1 MLTRPGSTPG
11 SGWMRGVS
19 DRLASAPVDAQSPP
33 RRFWASYVAF
43 MALVFVILPI
53 VQRRSMQG
61 YDMRNTP
68 SYESSARWAGLPLF
82 ALGPAPIAIVAIG
95 GRPRGVIAIGG
106 IALGVIAVGGF
117 AAGGIAIGGL
127 SLGLMAFA
135 GLAVGWRAIGGVAV
149 GHDAF
154 GGLAFG
160 AYAYAGNG
168 VAFGYHEACG
178 RQKEKLFG

>member
-1 MLTRPGSTPG
+1 MMTRTGSTPG

-19 DRLASAPVDAQSPP
+19 DRLASGPADTQSPP
-33 RRFWASYVAF
+33 RRFWASYLAF
-43 MALVFVILPI
+43 MVLVFVILPI

-178 RQKEKLFG
+178 RQKEKLI

>member
-19 DRLASAPVDAQSPP
+19 DRLASAPVDPQSPP
-33 RRFWASYVAF
+33 RRFWAGYIAF

-53 VQRRSMQG
+53 VQRRAMPPYS
-61 YDMRNTP
+61 MRNAR
-68 SYESSARWAGLPLF
+68 SYESAVRWAGLPLF
-82 ALGPAPIAIVAIG
+82 AIGPAPVAIVAIG
-95 GRPRGVIAIGG
+95 GRPRGVVAIGG
-106 IALGVIAVGGF
+106 IAFGLIAVGGL

-127 SLGLMAFA
+127 SLGLIAFA
-135 GLAVGWRAIGGVAV
+135 GLAIGWRAIGGGAI
-149 GHDAF
+149 GYRAF
-154 GGLAFG
+154 GGLAVG

-168 VAFGYHEACG
+168 IAVGYHEACG